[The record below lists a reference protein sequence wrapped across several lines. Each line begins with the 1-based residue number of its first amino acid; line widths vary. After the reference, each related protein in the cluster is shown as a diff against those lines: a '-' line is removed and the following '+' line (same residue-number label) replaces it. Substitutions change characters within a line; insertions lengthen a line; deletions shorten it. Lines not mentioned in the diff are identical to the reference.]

1 MKKYFF
7 VLFLIL
13 SINIWGQELD
23 ATVQIN
29 SEQLQNVYKENLVVF
44 KNQIEDYLN
53 NTKFT
58 RKSWEWSRIQC
69 SFNVFFTA
77 ASDEINYTAQVV
89 INSSRAVEGS
99 ENRSLMVNIMDNK
112 WSFIYEKNQ
121 SLYFNITEFNQ
132 LTSFLDFYA
141 LVIIGM
147 EADSYEPFGGTTHF
161 QEALQIAL
169 MGASSGFTDSW
180 GTKSANYY
188 KRGFI
193 EDATGANFQQLRQ
206 DIFDYHYN
214 GIDLFV
220 NDKMKTQKS
229 IVKLI
234 DNLFELITAKNI
246 RSPFINSF
254 FDAKSGEMLTYLE
267 GYEDTIIYNKLIKVD
282 PAHTSK
288 YIDAQQKAKE

>member
-58 RKSWEWSRIQC
+58 RKSWEWPRIQC

-169 MGASSGFTDSW
+169 MGASSGYTDSW

-214 GIDLFV
+214 GIDLFID
-220 NDKMKTQKS
+220 DKMKTQKN
-229 IVKLI
+229 IVKLV